1 MTNPL
6 LGRCP
11 RCGEGKL
18 YAGYLRLAPRC
29 AQCGLSYEKLDQGD
43 GPAVF
48 VILIAG
54 FLICGLAL
62 WTEVNW
68 SPPYWVHI
76 ALWTPLTLIVTLG
89 LLRPLKTLMVAQQYR
104 MRAEEGRLEEP

>member
-18 YAGYLRLAPRC
+18 YAGFLKLAPRC
-29 AQCGLSYEKLDQGD
+29 TNCGLSFEKFDQGD

-54 FLICGLAL
+54 FVICGLAL
-62 WTEVNW
+62 WTEVTY
-68 SPPYWVHI
+68 SPPYWVHLM
-76 ALWTPLTLIVTLG
+76 LWGPLTLAMTLG
-89 LLRPLKTLMVAQQYR
+89 LLRPLKTLMVGQQYR

>member
-18 YAGYLRLAPRC
+18 YAGYLKLAPRC
-29 AQCGLSYEKLDQGD
+29 TSCGLSLEKFDQGD

-54 FLICGLAL
+54 FVICGLAL
-62 WTEVNW
+62 WTEVTY
-68 SPPYWVHI
+68 SPPYWVHLV
-76 ALWTPLTLIVTLG
+76 LWGPLTLILTLG